1 GVLVAVQ
8 SSPAGGLAPDG
19 FHVEGSS
26 WRVTYAVPGGDEYSY
41 AVSSDRITVE
51 RTPSTAD
58 CVPGDEISVEGL
70 TRKIQ
75 EATVLL
81 ETRFGVVYEPG
92 TFSLNAGRSAASVS
106 PAEQRQTLV
115 HSQSQLPTSA
125 NHTVEFNELWPD
137 GIICDLDLLGCE

>member
-1 GVLVAVQ
+1 
-8 SSPAGGLAPDG
+8 
-19 FHVEGSS
+19 
-26 WRVTYAVPGGDEYSY
+26 GDEYSD
-41 AVSSDRITVE
+41 AVSSERITVE